1 MLPGLTMI
9 DQLYHDAELAQ
20 FYDLDTGWS
29 DDLAYCSRLAQSAHS
44 VLDLGCG
51 TGKFLVTLAD
61 KRLTGA
67 DPAPAML
74 GIARKKES
82 LAPVTWVQ
90 GDARSLRLGQVFD
103 LIVMTGHAF
112 QTLLTDDDQRDAC
125 RTIAAHLA
133 PGGVFVF
140 DSREPAVEEWK
151 GWTPE
156 ASQRTITHPVLGQV
170 RAWNDVAFDDATG
183 VVTYWTFYEAADGRA
198 WSAESRIRFASK
210 DEISARITEAG
221 LRVDRWLGDWKG
233 GPIGPG
239 QPEII
244 AIGGLA

>member
-1 MLPGLTMI
+1 ML
-9 DQLYHDAELAQ
+9 DRLYHDAELAQ

-29 DDLAYCSRLAQSAHS
+29 DDLIYCSELAQSASS

-51 TGKFLVTLAD
+51 TGKFLVTLPA
-61 KRLTGA
+61 KRLVGA
-67 DPAPAML
+67 DPAAAML
-74 GIARKKES
+74 EVARQKAS

-90 GDARSLRLGQVFD
+90 GDARSLRLGQTFD
-103 LIVMTGHAF
+103 LIVMTGHAY

-133 PGGVFVF
+133 PGGSFIF
-140 DSREPAVEEWK
+140 DSREPAVEEWRE
-151 GWTPE
+151 WTPG
-156 ASQRTITHPVLGQV
+156 ASQRVISHPVLGQV

-183 VVTYWTFYEAADGRA
+183 VVTYWSYYGATDGRT
-198 WSAESRIRFASK
+198 WSAQSCIRFATRT
-210 DEISARITEAG
+210 EISARISEAG
-221 LRVDRWLGDWKG
+221 LRVDRWLGDWQG